1 MPSLSIVI
9 PVYNSEAS
17 LPRLLTE
24 LAASLP
30 ALAEEFEVVLVND
43 GSRDGSW
50 KVIEQLTR
58 QYPFVQGIELM
69 RNYGQHNAV
78 LAGVRAARMEV
89 IVTMDDDLQHP
100 PSEVRLL
107 LEEISRGAD
116 VVYGVPLKQ
125 QHGILRDLASYATKL
140 ALKGAMGAETARSIS
155 AFRAFRT
162 TLRGAFAA
170 YQGPFVSIDV
180 LLTWATTR
188 FSAVKVRHDERRLG
202 TSNYTFRKL
211 LTHAFNM
218 MTGFSILPLQIVT
231 GVGLASTVFGVLLLG
246 LVLFN
251 YFILGGRVPGFT
263 FLVSAVSI
271 FSGAQLFSL
280 GIIGEYLGRA
290 HFRLM
295 DKPPYAVRNAI
306 AAADAGQ
313 TTGELAAGEP
323 AAGGRLA
330 SYK

>member
-9 PVYNSEAS
+9 PVYNAEAS
-17 LPRLLTE
+17 LPRLLQE
-24 LAASLP
+24 LAETLP
-30 ALAEEFEVVLVND
+30 RLAPDFEVVLVND

-50 KVIEQLTR
+50 KVIEALAR
-58 QYPFVQGIELM
+58 QYPFVHGIELM

-100 PSEVRLL
+100 PSEIKALL
-107 LEEISRGAD
+107 DGLGNGAD

-125 QHGILRDLASYATKL
+125 QHGIMRDLASYATKL
-140 ALKGAMGAETARSIS
+140 ALKGAMGADTARSIS

-162 TLRGAFAA
+162 TLRGAFTN
-170 YQGPFVSIDV
+170 YQGPFVSVDV

-211 LTHAFNM
+211 ITHAFNM

-231 GVGLASTVFGVLLLG
+231 AVGLASTAFGVLLLG
-246 LVLFN
+246 IVLYN

-295 DKPPYAVRNAI
+295 DKPPYAVRTSI
-306 AAADAGQ
+306 AAAEGKQAA
-313 TTGELAAGEP
+313 GELAP
-323 AAGGRLA
+323 NGGRVA
-330 SYK
+330 THK